1 MIVNQTTQTFEDM
14 TAPEAWA
21 LREAVVPMILNGV
34 ISEQARIYFELWR
47 RELGYDSRQGLLLM
61 TTAFPQR
68 ALLSL
73 LLFHE
78 NQR

>member
-1 MIVNQTTQTFEDM
+1 MKINQTTQTFEDM

-21 LREAVVPMILNGV
+21 LREAVVPMILNGT
-34 ISEQARIYFELWR
+34 ISEQARIYFEQWR
-47 RELGYDSRQGLLLM
+47 TELGYDDRQGFLLM

-78 NQR
+78 SKG